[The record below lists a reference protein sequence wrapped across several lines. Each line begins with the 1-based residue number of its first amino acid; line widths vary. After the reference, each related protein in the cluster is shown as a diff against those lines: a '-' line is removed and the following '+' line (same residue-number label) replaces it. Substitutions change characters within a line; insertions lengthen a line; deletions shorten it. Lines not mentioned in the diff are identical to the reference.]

1 MKGNKMY
8 IHLGNDTAVPDR
20 DIIGIFDIEN
30 TSVSRITKDFL
41 SETGKSGKTV
51 YVSYDMPKAYVL
63 CTEGV
68 YITAVS
74 PLTLRKRAEKK
85 RKVDDGR

>member
-1 MKGNKMY
+1 MY
-8 IHLGNDTAVPDR
+8 IHLGNDTAVPDK

-30 TSVSRITKDFL
+30 TSVSRITKEFL

-63 CTEGV
+63 CTDSV

-74 PLTLRKRAEKK
+74 PLTLRARAAKKK
-85 RKVDDGR
+85 RKDET

>member
-1 MKGNKMY
+1 MY
-8 IHLGNDTAVPDR
+8 IHLGNDTAVPDK

-30 TSVSRITKDFL
+30 TSVSRITKEFL

-63 CTEGV
+63 CTDSV

-74 PLTLRKRAEKK
+74 PLTLRARAAKKK
-85 RKVDDGR
+85 RKAATYNE

>member
-1 MKGNKMY
+1 MY
-8 IHLGNDTAVPDR
+8 IHLGNDTAVPDK

-30 TSVSRITKDFL
+30 TSVSRITKEFL

-63 CTEGV
+63 CTDSV

-74 PLTLRKRAEKK
+74 PLTLRARAEKK
-85 RKVDDGR
+85 RRKVET

>member
-1 MKGNKMY
+1 MY
-8 IHLGNDTAVPDR
+8 IHLGNDTAVPEK

-30 TSVSRITKDFL
+30 TSVSRITKEFL

-51 YVSYDMPKAYVL
+51 YVSFDMPKAYVL
-63 CTEGV
+63 CTDSV

-74 PLTLRKRAEKK
+74 PLTLRARAEKK
-85 RKVDDGR
+85 KRKVET